1 MPSLKRVVT
10 TSEVY
15 FDESPFPGRPAGDQR
30 RGPVSPTP
38 APQEASPS
46 GVVPSQ
52 RVVSV
57 APRAVAGRPRG
68 LRGEVPV
75 GAFLEG
81 LKEEEAP
88 PLAPLAG
95 PTVVREGHRER
106 PHPQIPVD
114 PSADRLCE
122 HILRRS

>member
-1 MPSLKRVVT
+1 M
-10 TSEVY
+10 
-15 FDESPFPGRPAGDQR
+15 
-30 RGPVSPTP
+30 
-38 APQEASPS
+38 
-46 GVVPSQ
+46 
-52 RVVSV
+52 
-57 APRAVAGRPRG
+57 
-68 LRGEVPV
+68 PV

-114 PSADRLCE
+114 PLQIVSVDTSSAGADRRAEGDAQGRGQTKDRTGPSQSLTE
-122 HILRRS
+122 TMGTTERHRK